1 MSSFRKT
8 TRRICPSPTSQ
19 KVVNRAEIPTQK
31 WEIPCRVSIKIVRT
45 NLAQL
50 ISYHKQI
57 PRFIKAQEAQPK
69 LLEKM
74 IAFRRI
80 PPAITA
86 ITPVLTPGTQTGD
99 SKTQSLNA
107 INMGIRC

>member
-1 MSSFRKT
+1 
-8 TRRICPSPTSQ
+8 
-19 KVVNRAEIPTQK
+19 VNRVEIPTQK
-31 WEIPCRVSIKIVRT
+31 WEILSRVSIKIVRT

-50 ISYHKQI
+50 ISYDKQI
-57 PRFIKAQEAQPK
+57 PRFIKAQEVQPK
-69 LLEKM
+69 LPVTM

-86 ITPVLTPGTQTGD
+86 ITLVLTPGTETGE

-107 INMGIRC
+107 INMGIQC